1 MLINVMCINKVQVLR
16 QHSNSTSVVVFGNNL
31 RVCFNAKIYRMK
43 NDNYLQKNYFLRIK
57 KLILKTIINV
67 IVSDSLLQLHS
78 AQIK

>member
-1 MLINVMCINKVQVLR
+1 MLKFTV
-16 QHSNSTSVVVFGNNL
+16 
-31 RVCFNAKIYRMK
+31 MK

-67 IVSDSLLQLHS
+67 IVSDSLLPVTLF